1 MQRSA
6 ESIPRASLLCF
17 PLRTSAPRRLCVN
30 VAPFQTDFIKGI
42 VTFMSELV
50 TKEQIV
56 RWMQLYAARV
66 AAAKEMLTELDA
78 AIGDADHGINMDRGF
93 GEVGLRLPELAQQ
106 DLSALLK
113 GIGMTLLSKVG
124 GASGPLY
131 GTLFLRMA
139 QGASGKDA
147 LTVEEFVAGLEAG
160 IAGIQQRGSARLGE
174 KTMVDALLPAM
185 ESLRTTLASGASL
198 AGALAAAAEAAEAGM
213 IATVEMQASKGRASY
228 LGPRSVG
235 HQDPG
240 ATSAWM
246 MVQAAAETLAAA

>member
-1 MQRSA
+1 
-6 ESIPRASLLCF
+6 
-17 PLRTSAPRRLCVN
+17 
-30 VAPFQTDFIKGI
+30 
-42 VTFMSELV
+42 MSEMV
-50 TKEQIV
+50 TKEQIA

-66 AAAKEMLTELDA
+66 AAAKDLLTELDA

-93 GEVGLRLPELAQQ
+93 GEVLLRLPELAQQ
-106 DLSALLK
+106 DMSALLK

-139 QGASGKDA
+139 QGASGHDV
-147 LTVEEFVAGLEAG
+147 LTVDEFVAGLEAG
-160 IAGIQQRGSARLGE
+160 IAGIQQRGSARPGE

-185 ESLRTTLASGASL
+185 DSLRSELVTGASL
-198 AGALAAAAEAAEAGM
+198 ADALTAAAAAAKAGM
-213 IATVEMQASKGRASY
+213 EATVAMQAAKGRASY
-228 LGPRSVG
+228 LGPRSIG

-246 MVQAAAETLAAA
+246 LVQAAAETLIES

>member
-1 MQRSA
+1 M
-6 ESIPRASLLCF
+6 
-17 PLRTSAPRRLCVN
+17 
-30 VAPFQTDFIKGI
+30 
-42 VTFMSELV
+42 FMSEMV
-50 TKEQIV
+50 TKEQIA

-66 AAAKEMLTELDA
+66 AAAKDLLTELDA

-93 GEVGLRLPELAQQ
+93 GEVLLRLPELARQ
-106 DLSALLK
+106 DMSALLK

-139 QGASGKDA
+139 QGAGGHDA
-147 LTVEEFVAGLEAG
+147 LTVDEFVAGLEAG
-160 IAGIQQRGSARLGE
+160 IAGIQQRGSARPGE

-185 ESLRTTLASGASL
+185 DSLRSGLAAGASL
-198 AGALAAAAEAAEAGM
+198 AGALTAAAEAAEAGM
-213 IATVEMQASKGRASY
+213 AATVAMPAAKGRASY
-228 LGPRSVG
+228 LGPRSIG

-246 MVQAAAETLAAA
+246 LVQAAAETLTEE

>member
-1 MQRSA
+1 
-6 ESIPRASLLCF
+6 
-17 PLRTSAPRRLCVN
+17 
-30 VAPFQTDFIKGI
+30 
-42 VTFMSELV
+42 MSEMV
-50 TKEQIV
+50 TKEQIA

-66 AAAKEMLTELDA
+66 AAAKDLLTELDA

-93 GEVGLRLPELAQQ
+93 GEVLLRLPELAQQ
-106 DLSALLK
+106 DMSALLK

-139 QGASGKDA
+139 QGASGHDV
-147 LTVEEFVAGLEAG
+147 LTVDEFVAGLEAG
-160 IAGIQQRGSARLGE
+160 IAGIQQRGSARPGE

-185 ESLRTTLASGASL
+185 DSLRSELATGASL
-198 AGALAAAAEAAEAGM
+198 ADALTAAAAAAKAGM
-213 IATVEMQASKGRASY
+213 MATVAMQAAKGRASY
-228 LGPRSVG
+228 LGPRSIG

-246 MVQAAAETLAAA
+246 LVQAAAETLIES

>member
-1 MQRSA
+1 M
-6 ESIPRASLLCF
+6 
-17 PLRTSAPRRLCVN
+17 
-30 VAPFQTDFIKGI
+30 
-42 VTFMSELV
+42 FMSEMV
-50 TKEQIV
+50 TKEQIA

-66 AAAKEMLTELDA
+66 AAAKDLLTELDA

-93 GEVGLRLPELAQQ
+93 GEVLLRLPELAQQ
-106 DLSALLK
+106 DMSALLK

-139 QGASGKDA
+139 QGAGGHDA
-147 LTVEEFVAGLEAG
+147 LTVDEFVAGLEAG
-160 IAGIQQRGSARLGE
+160 IAGIQQRGSARPGE

-185 ESLRTTLASGASL
+185 DSLRSGLAAGASL
-198 AGALAAAAEAAEAGM
+198 AGALAAAAEAAKAGM
-213 IATVEMQASKGRASY
+213 AATVAMQAAKGRASY
-228 LGPRSVG
+228 LGPRSIG

-246 MVQAAAETLAAA
+246 LVQAAAETLTES

>member
-1 MQRSA
+1 M
-6 ESIPRASLLCF
+6 
-17 PLRTSAPRRLCVN
+17 
-30 VAPFQTDFIKGI
+30 
-42 VTFMSELV
+42 V
-50 TKEQIV
+50 TKEQIA

-66 AAAKEMLTELDA
+66 AAAKDLLTELDA

-93 GEVGLRLPELAQQ
+93 GEVLLRLPELARQ
-106 DLSALLK
+106 DMSALLK

-139 QGASGKDA
+139 QGAGGHDA
-147 LTVEEFVAGLEAG
+147 LTVDEFVAGLEAG
-160 IAGIQQRGSARLGE
+160 IAGIQQRGSARPGE

-185 ESLRTTLASGASL
+185 DSLRSGLAAGASL
-198 AGALAAAAEAAEAGM
+198 AGALTAAAEAAEAGM
-213 IATVEMQASKGRASY
+213 EATVAMQAAKGRASY
-228 LGPRSVG
+228 LGPRSIG

-246 MVQAAAETLAAA
+246 LVQAAAETLTEE

>member
-1 MQRSA
+1 
-6 ESIPRASLLCF
+6 
-17 PLRTSAPRRLCVN
+17 
-30 VAPFQTDFIKGI
+30 
-42 VTFMSELV
+42 MSELV

-56 RWMQLYAARV
+56 RWMQLYAERV

-78 AIGDADHGINMDRGF
+78 AIGDADHGINMERGF
-93 GEVGLRLPELAQQ
+93 GEVVLRLPELAQQ

-139 QGASGKDA
+139 QGAGGKDA
-147 LTVEEFVAGLEAG
+147 LTVDEFVAGLEAG
-160 IAGIQQRGSARLGE
+160 IAGIQQRGSARPGE

-185 ESLRTTLASGASL
+185 ESLQRTLASGASL
-198 AGALAAAAEAAEAGM
+198 AGALTAAAAAAKAGM
-213 IATVEMQASKGRASY
+213 SATVEMQATKGRASY

-246 MVQAAAETLAAA
+246 MVQAAAETLTASSSPSS

>member
-1 MQRSA
+1 M
-6 ESIPRASLLCF
+6 
-17 PLRTSAPRRLCVN
+17 
-30 VAPFQTDFIKGI
+30 
-42 VTFMSELV
+42 V

-66 AAAKEMLTELDA
+66 AAAKDQLTELDA

-93 GEVGLRLPELAQQ
+93 GEVLMRLPELAQQ
-106 DLSALLK
+106 DMSALLK

-139 QGASGKDA
+139 QGASGHDV
-147 LTVEEFVAGLEAG
+147 LTVDEFVAGLEAG
-160 IAGIQQRGSARLGE
+160 IAGIQQRGSARPGE

-185 ESLRTTLASGASL
+185 DSLRSGLAAGTAL
-198 AGALAAAAEAAEAGM
+198 AGALAAAAAAAKAGM
-213 IATVEMQASKGRASY
+213 AATVAMQAAKGRASY

-246 MVQAAAETLAAA
+246 LVQAAAETLTEE

>member
-1 MQRSA
+1 M
-6 ESIPRASLLCF
+6 
-17 PLRTSAPRRLCVN
+17 
-30 VAPFQTDFIKGI
+30 
-42 VTFMSELV
+42 FMSEMV

-66 AAAKEMLTELDA
+66 AAAKDRLTELDA

-93 GEVGLRLPELAQQ
+93 GEVLMRLSELAQQ
-106 DLSALLK
+106 DMSALLK

-139 QGASGKDA
+139 QGASGHDA
-147 LTVEEFVAGLEAG
+147 LTVDEFVAGLEAG
-160 IAGIQQRGSARLGE
+160 IAGIQQRGSARPGE

-185 ESLRTTLASGASL
+185 DGLRSGLATGSQLDSAL
-198 AGALAAAAEAAEAGM
+198 ADAAAAARAGM
-213 IATVEMQASKGRASY
+213 EATVAMQAMKGRASY
-228 LGPRSVG
+228 LGPRSIG

-246 MVQAAAETLAAA
+246 LVQAAAETLTEE

>member
-1 MQRSA
+1 M
-6 ESIPRASLLCF
+6 
-17 PLRTSAPRRLCVN
+17 VM
-30 VAPFQTDFIKGI
+30 
-42 VTFMSELV
+42 FMSEMV
-50 TKEQIV
+50 TKEQIA

-66 AAAKEMLTELDA
+66 AAAKDLLTELDA

-93 GEVGLRLPELAQQ
+93 GEVLLRLPELAQQ
-106 DLSALLK
+106 DMSALLK

-139 QGASGKDA
+139 QGAGGHDA
-147 LTVEEFVAGLEAG
+147 LTVDEFVAGLEAG
-160 IAGIQQRGSARLGE
+160 IAGIQQRGSARPGE

-185 ESLRTTLASGASL
+185 DSLRSGLAAGASL
-198 AGALAAAAEAAEAGM
+198 AGALTAAAEAAEAGM
-213 IATVEMQASKGRASY
+213 EATVAMQAAKGRASY
-228 LGPRSVG
+228 LGPRSIG

-246 MVQAAAETLAAA
+246 LVQAAAETLTEE

>member
-1 MQRSA
+1 
-6 ESIPRASLLCF
+6 
-17 PLRTSAPRRLCVN
+17 
-30 VAPFQTDFIKGI
+30 
-42 VTFMSELV
+42 MSELV

-56 RWMQLYAARV
+56 RWMQLYAERV

-78 AIGDADHGINMDRGF
+78 AIGDADHGINMERGF
-93 GEVGLRLPELAQQ
+93 GEVVLRLPELAQQ

-147 LTVEEFVAGLEAG
+147 LTVDEFVAGLEAG
-160 IAGIQQRGSARLGE
+160 IAGIQQRGSARPGE

-198 AGALAAAAEAAEAGM
+198 AGALTAAAAAAKAGM
-213 IATVEMQASKGRASY
+213 SATVEMQATKGRASY

-246 MVQAAAETLAAA
+246 MVQAAAETLTAAST

>member
-1 MQRSA
+1 
-6 ESIPRASLLCF
+6 
-17 PLRTSAPRRLCVN
+17 
-30 VAPFQTDFIKGI
+30 
-42 VTFMSELV
+42 MSEMV
-50 TKEQIV
+50 TKEQIA

-66 AAAKEMLTELDA
+66 AAAKDLLTELDA

-93 GEVGLRLPELAQQ
+93 GEVLLRLPELAQQ
-106 DLSALLK
+106 DMSALLK

-139 QGASGKDA
+139 QGASGHDV
-147 LTVEEFVAGLEAG
+147 LTVDEFVAGLEAG
-160 IAGIQQRGSARLGE
+160 IAGIQQRGSARPGE

-185 ESLRTTLASGASL
+185 DSLRSGLAAGASL
-198 AGALAAAAEAAEAGM
+198 AGALTAAAEAAEAGM
-213 IATVEMQASKGRASY
+213 EATVAMQAAKGRASY
-228 LGPRSVG
+228 LGPRSIG

-246 MVQAAAETLAAA
+246 LVQAAAETLTEE

>member
-1 MQRSA
+1 MN
-6 ESIPRASLLCF
+6 E
-17 PLRTSAPRRLCVN
+17 T
-30 VAPFQTDFIKGI
+30 
-42 VTFMSELV
+42 V

-56 RWMQLYAARV
+56 RWMRLYAERV
-66 AAAKEMLTELDA
+66 AAAKDYLTELDA

-93 GEVGLRLPELAQQ
+93 SEVAQRLPDLAQQ
-106 DLSALLK
+106 DVGALLK

-139 QGASGKDA
+139 QGVAGKAA
-147 LTVEEFVAGLEAG
+147 LTVEEFVAGVEAG
-160 IAGIQQRGSARLGE
+160 IAGIQQRGSARAGE
-174 KTMVDALLPAM
+174 KTMIDALLPAL
-185 ESLRTTLASGASL
+185 ESLRSRL
-198 AGALAAAAEAAEAGM
+198 AGGATLTAALAAAADAAKAGM
-213 IATVEMQASKGRASY
+213 EATVGMQASKGRASY

-246 MVQAAAETLAAA
+246 LVQAAAETLTGVADAV

>member
-1 MQRSA
+1 M
-6 ESIPRASLLCF
+6 
-17 PLRTSAPRRLCVN
+17 
-30 VAPFQTDFIKGI
+30 
-42 VTFMSELV
+42 V
-50 TKEQIV
+50 TKEQIA

-66 AAAKEMLTELDA
+66 AAAKDLLTELDA

-93 GEVGLRLPELAQQ
+93 GEVLLRLPELARQ
-106 DLSALLK
+106 DMSALLK

-139 QGASGKDA
+139 QGAGGHDA
-147 LTVEEFVAGLEAG
+147 LTVDEFVAGLEAG
-160 IAGIQQRGSARLGE
+160 IAGIQQRGSARPGE

-185 ESLRTTLASGASL
+185 DSLRSGLAAGASL
-198 AGALAAAAEAAEAGM
+198 AGALTAAAEAAEAGM
-213 IATVEMQASKGRASY
+213 AATVAMPAAKGRASY
-228 LGPRSVG
+228 LGPRSIG

-246 MVQAAAETLAAA
+246 LVQAAAETLTEE

>member
-1 MQRSA
+1 
-6 ESIPRASLLCF
+6 
-17 PLRTSAPRRLCVN
+17 
-30 VAPFQTDFIKGI
+30 
-42 VTFMSELV
+42 MSEMV
-50 TKEQIV
+50 TKEQIA

-66 AAAKEMLTELDA
+66 AAAKDLLTELDA

-93 GEVGLRLPELAQQ
+93 GEVLLRLPELAQQ
-106 DLSALLK
+106 DMSALLK

-139 QGASGKDA
+139 QGASGHDV
-147 LTVEEFVAGLEAG
+147 LTVDEFVAGLEAG
-160 IAGIQQRGSARLGE
+160 IAGIQQRGSARPGE

-185 ESLRTTLASGASL
+185 DSLRSELATGASL
-198 AGALAAAAEAAEAGM
+198 ADALTAAAAAAKAGM
-213 IATVEMQASKGRASY
+213 MATVAMQAAKGRASY
-228 LGPRSVG
+228 LGPRSIG

-246 MVQAAAETLAAA
+246 LVQAAAETLTEE

>member
-1 MQRSA
+1 
-6 ESIPRASLLCF
+6 
-17 PLRTSAPRRLCVN
+17 
-30 VAPFQTDFIKGI
+30 
-42 VTFMSELV
+42 MSEMV

-66 AAAKEMLTELDA
+66 AAAKDLLTELDA

-93 GEVGLRLPELAQQ
+93 GEVLLRLPELAQQ
-106 DLSALLK
+106 DMSALLK

-139 QGASGKDA
+139 QGAGGHDA
-147 LTVEEFVAGLEAG
+147 LTVDEFVAGLEAG
-160 IAGIQQRGSARLGE
+160 IAGIQQRGSARPGE

-185 ESLRTTLASGASL
+185 DSLRSGLAAGASL
-198 AGALAAAAEAAEAGM
+198 AGALTAAAEAAEAGM
-213 IATVEMQASKGRASY
+213 AATVAMPAAKGRASY
-228 LGPRSVG
+228 LGPRSIG

-246 MVQAAAETLAAA
+246 LVQAAAETLTEE

>member
-1 MQRSA
+1 
-6 ESIPRASLLCF
+6 
-17 PLRTSAPRRLCVN
+17 
-30 VAPFQTDFIKGI
+30 
-42 VTFMSELV
+42 MSDETV
-50 TKEQIV
+50 TKEQVV

-93 GEVGLRLPELAQQ
+93 GEVVVRLPELAQQ
-106 DLSALLK
+106 DMGALLK

-139 QGASGKDA
+139 QGAGGKDA
-147 LTVEEFVAGLEAG
+147 LTLDEFVAGLEAG
-160 IAGIQQRGSARLGE
+160 IAGIQQRGSARPGE
-174 KTMVDALLPAM
+174 KTMIDALLPAM
-185 ESLRTTLASGASL
+185 DGLRSELAGGARLS
-198 AGALAAAAEAAEAGM
+198 GALAAAATAAQAGM
-213 IATVEMQASKGRASY
+213 EATAAMQASKGRASY

-246 MVQAAAETLAAA
+246 LVQAAAETLIEA

>member
-1 MQRSA
+1 M
-6 ESIPRASLLCF
+6 
-17 PLRTSAPRRLCVN
+17 
-30 VAPFQTDFIKGI
+30 
-42 VTFMSELV
+42 FMSEMV
-50 TKEQIV
+50 TKEQIA

-66 AAAKEMLTELDA
+66 AAAKDLLTELDA

-93 GEVGLRLPELAQQ
+93 GEVLLRLPELARQ
-106 DLSALLK
+106 DMSALLK

-139 QGASGKDA
+139 QGAGGHDA
-147 LTVEEFVAGLEAG
+147 LTVDEFVAGLEAG
-160 IAGIQQRGSARLGE
+160 IAGIQQRGSARPGE

-185 ESLRTTLASGASL
+185 DSLRSGLAAGASL
-198 AGALAAAAEAAEAGM
+198 AGALTAAAEAAEAGM
-213 IATVEMQASKGRASY
+213 EATVAMQAAKGRASY
-228 LGPRSVG
+228 LGPRSIG

-246 MVQAAAETLAAA
+246 LVQAAAETLTEE